1 MRPASSP
8 GSTTIASRLSSS
20 PKRIQLQ
27 ASGPTGKLSKIM
39 LPLYDVQGNGCE
51 RAKKEGL
58 AKKSDLPLRPVSPF
72 PIVLAAY

>member
-1 MRPASSP
+1 
-8 GSTTIASRLSSS
+8 
-20 PKRIQLQ
+20 LQ